1 MTCPVCGAANE
12 NSAAFCYRCGTPLKQ
27 STPAA
32 TGPTVSL
39 NRNDPPPFQS
49 PPPVTLAS
57 EETHARVYDAP
68 PQHPSSSGPPFTMPS
83 GPQYTQPGQQYQA
96 GTAAYGVNSNT
107 AVIALILAI
116 ASFFGLL
123 LLGSIP
129 AIILGRNARKEIAAS
144 GGRLAGE
151 GMAQAAIVLGAINLV
166 LSMLV
171 ICAFC
176 ILPIMLGLGASVSP

>member
-39 NRNDPPPFQS
+39 NRNDPPSFQS
-49 PPPVTLAS
+49 PPPVTLTS
-57 EETHARVYDAP
+57 EEPHARVYDAP
-68 PQHPSSSGPPFTMPS
+68 PQYPSSPGPSFTVPS
-83 GPQYTQPGQQYQA
+83 GPQYSQPGQQYQP
-96 GTAAYGVNSNT
+96 GTSAYGVTSNT
-107 AVIALILAI
+107 AVFALIFGV
-116 ASFFGLL
+116 ASF
-123 LLGSIP
+123 LGIFFLGAIP

-144 GGRLAGE
+144 GGRITGE
-151 GMAQAAIVLGAINLV
+151 GLAQAGIVLGWINIALT
-166 LSMLV
+166 MLG

-176 ILPIMLGLGASVSP
+176 AFFVILGAAPSP

>member
-12 NSAAFCYRCGTPLKQ
+12 NSAAFCFRCGTPLKQ

-39 NRNDPPPFQS
+39 NRNDPPSFQS

-68 PQHPSSSGPPFTMPS
+68 PQYPSSPDPSFTVPS
-83 GPQYTQPGQQYQA
+83 GPQYSQPGQQQA
-96 GTAAYGVNSNT
+96 GTAAYGVTSNT
-107 AVIALILAI
+107 AVFALILAI
-116 ASFFGLL
+116 ASFLGLL
-123 LLGSIP
+123 FLGAIP
-129 AIILGRNARKEIAAS
+129 AIILGRNAKTEIAAS
-144 GGRLAGE
+144 GGRLTGE

-166 LSMLV
+166 LSVLG

-176 ILPIMLGLGASVSP
+176 VLPIMLGLGASVSP